1 MLDPIG
7 HTPAIEALGQQ
18 NTTEYNR
25 YNRVGPG
32 QSRLD
37 IEAVGSWDHQA
48 TGRRWTTNGRD
59 LDLPMLHAPALL
71 VRVDSTC

>member
-18 NTTEYNR
+18 NTTDITGS
-25 YNRVGPG
+25 VLVSPG

-48 TGRRWTTNGRD
+48 TGRRWTTNGRV
-59 LDLPMLHAPALL
+59 LDLPLLLAPASL
-71 VRVDSTC
+71 VLVDSTC